1 MATSPQQLL
10 NECELAIQALCE
22 GFEARDLARQ
32 EMHQRM
38 VQAVKAQAEREVRMQ
53 MENEGGSKEPSIT

>member
-32 EMHQRM
+32 EMQQRM

-53 MENEGGSKEPSIT
+53 MENERGSKEPTIT